1 MMICLVFCSN
11 INWKEGGGERER
23 EREVIKIR
31 QRRGSD
37 HPWIEQHCSSQ
48 DGLMV
53 DPKGSNLSFMCLP
66 TSLPPIP
73 MRSSLEYSTN
83 ESGVLGGY
91 QAHSNVMIKH
101 FVSYKMFTYFLFFFF
116 FSFCKWEYDKAPQS
130 HSCEYTQSI
139 IIFPT
144 MLNSAQLLQ

>member
-1 MMICLVFCSN
+1 
-11 INWKEGGGERER
+11 
-23 EREVIKIR
+23 
-31 QRRGSD
+31 
-37 HPWIEQHCSSQ
+37 
-48 DGLMV
+48 MV

-116 FSFCKWEYDKAPQS
+116 FLSVNES
-130 HSCEYTQSI
+130 MTRH
-139 IIFPT
+139 
-144 MLNSAQLLQ
+144 LNLIHVNIHRA